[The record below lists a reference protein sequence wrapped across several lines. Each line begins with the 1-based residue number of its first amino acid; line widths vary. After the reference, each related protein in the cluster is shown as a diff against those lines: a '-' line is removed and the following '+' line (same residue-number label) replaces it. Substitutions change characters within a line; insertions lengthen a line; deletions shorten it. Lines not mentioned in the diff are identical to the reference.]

1 MSERKTPSRKS
12 LPIFIGLALVCLVN
26 AGLGVYFVAKAG
38 AFWIAPMSDSAGML
52 FVLSFGL
59 LLVLIFRKERLS
71 PIASASF
78 LLGMVLLSYH
88 TWSGTFEQRKDYAGI
103 RLAVSEICDQGNPQ
117 TKEAKTYC
125 RRFIVKAGGYLCN
138 VGETP
143 MTRCETELRKA
154 AGRPDN
160 LERSA
165 AEINQNQP

>member
-1 MSERKTPSRKS
+1 MSERKAPSKKS

-71 PIASASF
+71 PIATGS
-78 LLGMVLLSYH
+78 LLLAMVLMSYR
-88 TWSGTFEQRKDYAGI
+88 TWSGAFEQRRDYADI

-117 TKEAKTYC
+117 TDETRTYC
-125 RRFIVKAGGYLCN
+125 RRFVVKAGGYLCN
-138 VGETP
+138 VSETP
-143 MTRCETELRKA
+143 MTRCEIELRKVSR
-154 AGRPDN
+154 RPDN
-160 LERSA
+160 LDRSA
-165 AEINQNQP
+165 AEII